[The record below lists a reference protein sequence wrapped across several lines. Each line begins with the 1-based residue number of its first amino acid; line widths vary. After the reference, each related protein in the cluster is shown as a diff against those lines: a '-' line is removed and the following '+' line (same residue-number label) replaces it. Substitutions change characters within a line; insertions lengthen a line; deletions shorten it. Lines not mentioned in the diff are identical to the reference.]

1 MASFHPALAS
11 FQYEDVPLVIIA
23 ILTDERSLLPIA
35 PWIFEVSS
43 LSAASLNADEP
54 AMLPPLPDAEDD
66 DPEGAE
72 PDADPDD
79 DAADPDDEPDDEAA
93 KDAEPDDPDDDADPG
108 EDPDAGDDEPAD
120 ADDPDDEQAAR
131 AMAAPAI
138 NATMPRYFLF
148 IPNSFGYR
156 RSDRAKPA

>member
-1 MASFHPALAS
+1 M
-11 FQYEDVPLVIIA
+11 VIMA
-23 ILTDERSLLPIA
+23 ILTDDRSLLPIA
-35 PWIFEVSS
+35 PWIFDVNS

-54 AMLPPLPDAEDD
+54 AMVPPLPDAEDD
-66 DPEGAE
+66 EPEDADPDGADDDPDE
-72 PDADPDD
+72 ADDPDPDDPDDPDDADPDD
-79 DAADPDDEPDDEAA
+79 PDAEGDEPDAEDDVPADDPDDED
-93 KDAEPDDPDDDADPG
+93 
-108 EDPDAGDDEPAD
+108 PAD

-156 RSDRAKPA
+156 RSDRTKPA